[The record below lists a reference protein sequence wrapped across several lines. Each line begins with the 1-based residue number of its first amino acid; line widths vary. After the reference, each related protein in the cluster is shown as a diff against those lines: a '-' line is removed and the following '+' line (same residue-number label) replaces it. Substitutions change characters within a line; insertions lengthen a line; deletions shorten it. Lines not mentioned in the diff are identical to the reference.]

1 MPSKSRKQARF
12 MAAVAN
18 NPKFAK
24 KAGVSQAIGREFT
37 DADRR
42 IDMPSKYNS
51 TANKPGKAVK
61 KYRGGGRMGPRSQRP
76 PRPPSQ
82 AALAARAAASTMPK
96 PPMPSGG
103 WGSGL
108 HEGGDV
114 DRRRDLRDE
123 EGRVI
128 REQDDH
134 ADELRR
140 IKGDRGRNR
149 DAERQRVGG
158 EERDERDEMS
168 RLRGKAAGLGMKKG
182 GKVRGAGIA
191 IKGVRPA
198 KMIKMS

>member
-1 MPSKSRKQARF
+1 MPSKSKKQARF

-24 KAGVSQAIGREFT
+24 KAGVSQATGREFA
-37 DADRR
+37 DADRSTN
-42 IDMPSKYNS
+42 MPSYFNS
-51 TANKPGKAVK
+51 KAGRPGKAVK
-61 KYRGGGRMGPRSQRP
+61 KYRGGDKV
-76 PRPPSQ
+76 
-82 AALAARAAASTMPK
+82 ARRRD
-96 PPMPSGG
+96 
-103 WGSGL
+103 L
-108 HEGGDV
+108 E
-114 DRRRDLRDE
+114 RRDLRDE

-168 RLRGKAAGLGMKKG
+168 RLRGKAVGLGMKKG

-191 IKGVRPA
+191 TKGVRPA

>member
-1 MPSKSRKQARF
+1 MPSKSEKQARF

-24 KAGVSQAIGREFT
+24 KAGVSQAVGREFA

-61 KYRGGGRMGPRSQRP
+61 KYRGGGRTVVGRQGM
-76 PRPPSQ
+76 
-82 AALAARAAASTMPK
+82 
-96 PPMPSGG
+96 
-103 WGSGL
+103 

-128 REQDDH
+128 SEQDDH
-134 ADELRR
+134 RDELER

-149 DAERQRVGG
+149 G
-158 EERDERDEMS
+158 EERGRVRGALRDEEEEMR
-168 RLRGKAAGLGMKKG
+168 RLRGKAVGMGMKKG
-182 GKVRGAGIA
+182 GKVGKVRGAGIA
-191 IKGVRPA
+191 TQGVRPC
-198 KMIKMS
+198 KMV

>member
-1 MPSKSRKQARF
+1 MSSKSKAQKRL

-24 KAGVSQAIGREFT
+24 KVGVPQSVGREFAN
-37 DADRR
+37 ADKRNK
-42 IDMPSKYNS
+42 DMPSKYDS

-61 KYRGGGRMGPRSQRP
+61 KYRGGGMAAPRTAARRAALKRARIRP
-76 PRPPSQ
+76 PGAGAGRIV
-82 AALAARAAASTMPK
+82 M
-96 PPMPSGG
+96 
-103 WGSGL
+103 

-128 REQDDH
+128 SEQDDH
-134 ADELRR
+134 RDELER

-149 DAERQRVGG
+149 G
-158 EERDERDEMS
+158 EERGRVRGALRDEEEEMR
-168 RLRGKAAGLGMKKG
+168 RLRDKAVGMGMKKG

>member
-1 MPSKSRKQARF
+1 MPSKSAKQAKL

-24 KAGVSQAIGREFT
+24 KVGVPQSVGREFAN
-37 DADRR
+37 ADKRNK
-42 IDMPSKYNS
+42 DMPSKYDS

-61 KYRGGGRMGPRSQRP
+61 KYRGGGRTVVRRP
-76 PRPPSQ
+76 G
-82 AALAARAAASTMPK
+82 M
-96 PPMPSGG
+96 
-103 WGSGL
+103 

-128 REQDDH
+128 SEQDDH
-134 ADELRR
+134 RDELER

-149 DAERQRVGG
+149 G
-158 EERDERDEMS
+158 EERGRVRGALRDEEEEMR
-168 RLRGKAAGLGMKKG
+168 RLRDKAVGMGMKKG

-198 KMIKMS
+198 KMIKMR

>member
-1 MPSKSRKQARF
+1 MPSYFNS
-12 MAAVAN
+12 
-18 NPKFAK
+18 
-24 KAGVSQAIGREFT
+24 KAGR
-37 DADRR
+37 
-42 IDMPSKYNS
+42 
-51 TANKPGKAVK
+51 PGKAVK
-61 KYRGGGRMGPRSQRP
+61 KYRGGDKV
-76 PRPPSQ
+76 
-82 AALAARAAASTMPK
+82 ARRRD
-96 PPMPSGG
+96 
-103 WGSGL
+103 L
-108 HEGGDV
+108 E
-114 DRRRDLRDE
+114 RRDLRDE

-168 RLRGKAAGLGMKKG
+168 RLRGKAVGLGMKKG

-191 IKGVRPA
+191 TKGVRPA